1 MSLLANLIYL
11 VTDCDKTLVHYEQ
24 YDRSDS
30 SLTAMPPSS
39 GSKRVGWISNKSLN
53 LLQKLSELTT
63 IICVSGMR
71 YSTMIQR
78 QPYFPFIKYWICD
91 NGGQI
96 FEVSE
101 DGKLHKIMEWDD
113 YSIANGKAAKLT
125 VLDSYAANLLD
136 LGWTVDREG
145 YDTMIRVKPP
155 ASMDETTLNHILS
168 NLPNEL
174 RYTYN
179 LGYLDIYLS
188 GYGKHAAVSWLI
200 DRLST
205 TTVTTSTDTTPSP
218 SLSYY
223 FLGDDTNDIEI
234 ASHAQ
239 IASIVTPCSIPMR
252 SWLNEQSTN
261 NILYTLAHDIPHNS
275 DPSTDML
282 GDNRVYTTSYEGYD
296 ATETLLDNY
305 LRIFSGQNNDLKGE
319 DL

>member
-11 VTDCDKTLVHYEQ
+11 VTDCDKTLVHYEK
-24 YDRSDS
+24 YDRSDA
-30 SLTAMPPSS
+30 SLIAMPPSS
-39 GSKRVGWISNKSLN
+39 GSKRIGWISNISLN

-101 DGKLHKIMEWDD
+101 DGKLHEIMEWDV
-113 YSIANGKAAKLT
+113 YNIANGKAAKLT
-125 VLDSYAANLLD
+125 VLDSFSANLTD

-155 ASMDETTLNHILS
+155 ASMDDTTLNNILS

-188 GYGKHAAVSWLI
+188 GYGKHAAVSWLT

-205 TTVTTSTDTTPSP
+205 TSTISTDTTPSE

-239 IASIVTPCSIPMR
+239 IASIVTPCSVPMR
-252 SWLNEQSTN
+252 SWLNKQSTD
-261 NILYTLAHDIPHNS
+261 NILHTLSHDIPYNS
-275 DPSTDML
+275 DPSTESL
-282 GDNRVYTTSYEGYD
+282 NGKRVYTTPYEGYE

-305 LRIFSGQNNDLKGE
+305 LKIYSGQNYDLKRE

>member
-24 YDRSDS
+24 YDRSES
-30 SLTAMPPSS
+30 SLIAMPPSS
-39 GSKRVGWISNKSLN
+39 GSKRIGWLSKTSLN

-96 FEVSE
+96 FEASE
-101 DGKLHKIMEWDD
+101 DGKLHEITEWDD
-113 YSIANGKAAKLT
+113 YNIANGRATKLA
-125 VLDSYAANLLD
+125 VLDSYAANLID

-155 ASMDETTLNHILS
+155 DSMDDTTLNNSLS
-168 NLPNEL
+168 NVPNEL

-179 LGYLDIYLS
+179 LGYLDIYLL

-205 TTVTTSTDTTPSP
+205 TTAPAP

-239 IASIVTPCSIPMR
+239 IASIVTPCSVPMR
-252 SWLNEQSTN
+252 SWLNEQSTHN
-261 NILYTLAHDIPHNS
+261 LLHTLSHDIPYNS
-275 DPSTDML
+275 DPSTESL
-282 GDNRVYTTSYEGYD
+282 NSKRVYTTPYEGYE

-305 LRIFSGQNNDLKGE
+305 LKIYRGQNYDLKGE